1 MRSAKATLRK
11 FGIPFGLGLSDIRS
25 DPMRQLLTLL
35 LFLLHTTQLLAQG
48 SATGRNDRDRNNNDR
63 WNNPRTATLGIGL
76 EIGVPRGSFNDSWGR
91 EIAGF
96 SANFTAPMRLLPFDW
111 GFDYSFGALGG
122 ESTVVAIDEEALT
135 ATTGDLRIRS
145 SVMGYHGQLR
155 LKPFNG
161 KVAPYVEVLAGARHF
176 VTRTTIEVDG
186 LDQPLRKDRNESA
199 LAWSSG
205 WALGLQVAPARAFY
219 VEGRVERLNG
229 SKVDY
234 VDPRSIIIDPNGE
247 VTYSTLRSGTH
258 VMNIHLGVGLRF

>member
-1 MRSAKATLRK
+1 MRYS
-11 FGIPFGLGLSDIRS
+11 I
-25 DPMRQLLTLL
+25 LL
-35 LFLLHTTQLLAQG
+35 LFLLPCLQLAAQ
-48 SATGRNDRDRNNNDR
+48 NDGNRRPERDRNANDR
-63 WNNPRTATLGIGL
+63 WNNPRTPTLGVGL
-76 EIGVPRGSFNDSWGR
+76 EIGIPRGAFNDSWGR

-122 ESTVVAIDEEALT
+122 ESQVVAINEEALT

-161 KVAPYVEVLAGARHF
+161 KVAPYAELLAGARHF
-176 VTRTTIEVDG
+176 VTRTTIEVEG
-186 LDQPLRKDRNESA
+186 LDQPVREDRNESA
-199 LAWSSG
+199 LSWSSG
-205 WALGLQVAPARAFY
+205 WAVGLQVAPSRAFY

-234 VDPRSIIIDPNGE
+234 VDPRSISIQPDGQVNY
-247 VTYSTLRSGTH
+247 TTLRSGTH
-258 VMNIHLGVGLRF
+258 VLNIHLGVGLRF

>member
-1 MRSAKATLRK
+1 MLRL
-11 FGIPFGLGLSDIRS
+11 IP
-25 DPMRQLLTLL
+25 LL
-35 LFLLHTTQLLAQG
+35 LLLLQG
-48 SATGRNDRDRNNNDR
+48 SQLSAQNNGGGRTGRDRNNNDR

-122 ESTVVAIDEEALT
+122 ESKVVAINEQALT
-135 ATTGDLRIRS
+135 VTTGDLSIRS

-161 KVAPYVEVLAGARHF
+161 KVAPYAELLAGARHF

-186 LDQPLRKDRNESA
+186 IDQPLRKDRNESA

-205 WALGLQVAPARAFY
+205 WALGLQVAPSRAFY

-234 VDPRSIIIDPNGE
+234 VDPRSITIDPNGE
-247 VTYSTLRSGTH
+247 VAYTTLRSGTH
-258 VMNIHLGVGLRF
+258 VLNIHLGVGLRF